1 MKKKKRNNWPLIVTI
16 LAFTISLLFSFMSES
31 IMPKVGIIVG
41 IMILILFIFIGII
54 FDMIGV
60 AVTSSNEEPLHA
72 MSSKKIKGA
81 KKAVSFKKNAD
92 KVSSFCNDVI
102 GDICGIISGSAG
114 VSVARGL
121 ASTFGDAKWKFE
133 AGAAHRDERDLPGV
147 PQQRGDEKGIDGLG
161 EGRGMKIEDIKNVAV
176 FFNLSGKT
184 VALRMD
190 AEQKRIVALLAL
202 NTTDARAELIE
213 VPHMTLPADPA
224 MQEAAQ

>member
-31 IMPKVGIIVG
+31 VMPKVGIIVG

-60 AVTSSNEEPLHA
+60 AVTSSNEEHLHA

-102 GDICGIISGSAG
+102 GDICGIVSGSAG
-114 VSVARGL
+114 VTISTSLSEKLNTSVLYTGL
-121 ASTFGDAKWKFE
+121 VITALT
-133 AGAAHRDERDLPGV
+133 AALTIG
-147 PQQRGDEKGIDGLG
+147 GKAFFKSIA
-161 EGRGMKIEDIKNVAV
+161 IKNS
-176 FFNLSGKT
+176 N
-184 VALRMD
+184 
-190 AEQKRIVALLAL
+190 QIV
-202 NTTDARAELIE
+202 
-213 VPHMTLPADPA
+213 HMTAKVLSIF
-224 MQEAAQ
+224 EKKKK

>member
-31 IMPKVGIIVG
+31 VMPKVGIIVG

-92 KVSSFCNDVI
+92 
-102 GDICGIISGSAG
+102 
-114 VSVARGL
+114 
-121 ASTFGDAKWKFE
+121 
-133 AGAAHRDERDLPGV
+133 
-147 PQQRGDEKGIDGLG
+147 
-161 EGRGMKIEDIKNVAV
+161 NV
-176 FFNLSGKT
+176 
-184 VALRMD
+184 
-190 AEQKRIVALLAL
+190 
-202 NTTDARAELIE
+202 EL
-213 VPHMTLPADPA
+213 
-224 MQEAAQ
+224 

>member
-31 IMPKVGIIVG
+31 VMPKVGIIVG
-41 IMILILFIFIGII
+41 I
-54 FDMIGV
+54 IGV

-121 ASTFGDAKWKFE
+121 ASTFNLNIFYTGLIVTALIAALTIGGKAFCKRIAIDNNHKIVYMTAKVISKFE
-133 AGAAHRDERDLPGV
+133 
-147 PQQRGDEKGIDGLG
+147 K
-161 EGRGMKIEDIKNVAV
+161 KK
-176 FFNLSGKT
+176 K
-184 VALRMD
+184 
-190 AEQKRIVALLAL
+190 
-202 NTTDARAELIE
+202 
-213 VPHMTLPADPA
+213 
-224 MQEAAQ
+224 

>member
-31 IMPKVGIIVG
+31 VMPKVGIIVG

-102 GDICGIISGSAG
+102 GDICGIISGSTGA
-114 VSVARGL
+114 VISLKITAATNYNGL
-121 ASTFGDAKWKFE
+121 LVTLIVMGIISTLTIGGKA
-133 AGAAHRDERDLPGV
+133 L
-147 PQQRGDEKGIDGLG
+147 EKGIAMSKGNEILLFAS
-161 EGRGMKIEDIKNVAV
+161 KILSIFIK
-176 FFNLSGKT
+176 
-184 VALRMD
+184 
-190 AEQKRIVALLAL
+190 E
-202 NTTDARAELIE
+202 
-213 VPHMTLPADPA
+213 
-224 MQEAAQ
+224 

>member
-31 IMPKVGIIVG
+31 VMPKVGIIVG

-114 VSVARGL
+114 VSVAKGL
-121 ASTFGDAKWKFE
+121 ASTFNLNIFYTGLIVTALIAALTIGGKALFKRIAIDNNHKIVYMTAKVISKFE
-133 AGAAHRDERDLPGV
+133 
-147 PQQRGDEKGIDGLG
+147 K
-161 EGRGMKIEDIKNVAV
+161 KK
-176 FFNLSGKT
+176 K
-184 VALRMD
+184 
-190 AEQKRIVALLAL
+190 
-202 NTTDARAELIE
+202 
-213 VPHMTLPADPA
+213 
-224 MQEAAQ
+224 

>member
-31 IMPKVGIIVG
+31 VMPKVGIIVG

-114 VSVARGL
+114 VSVAKGL
-121 ASTFGDAKWKFE
+121 ASTFNLNIFYTGLIVTALIAALTIGGKTFCKRIAIDNNHKIVYMTAKVISKFE
-133 AGAAHRDERDLPGV
+133 
-147 PQQRGDEKGIDGLG
+147 K
-161 EGRGMKIEDIKNVAV
+161 KK
-176 FFNLSGKT
+176 K
-184 VALRMD
+184 
-190 AEQKRIVALLAL
+190 
-202 NTTDARAELIE
+202 
-213 VPHMTLPADPA
+213 
-224 MQEAAQ
+224 

>member
-31 IMPKVGIIVG
+31 VMPKVGIIVG

-81 KKAVSFKKNAD
+81 KNAD

-114 VSVARGL
+114 VSVAKGL
-121 ASTFGDAKWKFE
+121 ASTFNLNIFYTGLIVTALIAALTIGGKAFCKRIAIDNNHKIVYMTAKVISKFE
-133 AGAAHRDERDLPGV
+133 
-147 PQQRGDEKGIDGLG
+147 K
-161 EGRGMKIEDIKNVAV
+161 KK
-176 FFNLSGKT
+176 K
-184 VALRMD
+184 
-190 AEQKRIVALLAL
+190 
-202 NTTDARAELIE
+202 
-213 VPHMTLPADPA
+213 
-224 MQEAAQ
+224 

>member
-31 IMPKVGIIVG
+31 VMPKVGIIVG

-114 VSVARGL
+114 VSVAKGL
-121 ASTFGDAKWKFE
+121 ASTFNLNIFYTGLIVTALIAALTIGGKAFCKRIAIANNHKIVYMTAKVISKFE
-133 AGAAHRDERDLPGV
+133 
-147 PQQRGDEKGIDGLG
+147 K
-161 EGRGMKIEDIKNVAV
+161 KK
-176 FFNLSGKT
+176 K
-184 VALRMD
+184 
-190 AEQKRIVALLAL
+190 
-202 NTTDARAELIE
+202 
-213 VPHMTLPADPA
+213 
-224 MQEAAQ
+224 

>member
-31 IMPKVGIIVG
+31 VMPKVGIIVG

-102 GDICGIISGSAG
+102 GDICGTISVSVG
-114 VSVARGL
+114 VSVVRGL
-121 ASTFGDAKWKFE
+121 ASTF
-133 AGAAHRDERDLPGV
+133 
-147 PQQRGDEKGIDGLG
+147 
-161 EGRGMKIEDIKNVAV
+161 N
-176 FFNLSGKT
+176 
-184 VALRMD
+184 
-190 AEQKRIVALLAL
+190 
-202 NTTDARAELIE
+202 
-213 VPHMTLPADPA
+213 
-224 MQEAAQ
+224 